1 MKTKLIFIALI
12 SLIFSNCKNKL
23 PLKNQTKQDYLF
35 KKLTPEATGISFRN
49 EIKDDV
55 KHNIINYIYY
65 YNGAGVSVG
74 DFNNDNLPD
83 LFFVSNKGDNKLY
96 LNKGNLNFED
106 ISEKAGIQGKADW
119 QTGATILDIN
129 NDGHLDIY
137 ICAVSGLL
145 DYKGYN
151 ELYINNG
158 NNTFT
163 ESSKEYNL
171 DYVGYSTQA
180 YFFDY
185 DKDNDLDVYIVNHA
199 VHTKTSHGPALLR
212 EKRTGLTGDVLLKNT
227 GNKFTDYSEEAKIFG
242 GANGYGLS
250 ASIADFNNDG
260 WEDIYVCNDFHEDD
274 YYYLNNQDGTFTES
288 LADKFSMISRFSMG
302 SDAADINGDGFQ
314 DLITLDMLPKDERA
328 VKESEGDDTM
338 LNVQLRLQK
347 LGYKDQYARNM
358 LQINN
363 SGNFFNEEA
372 IYNGIEATDWSWSP
386 LIADY
391 DNDGHQDLFV
401 ANGILRRPNDLD
413 FRMYVAST
421 YKYRDKNQSK
431 DEWLLNSLQEMP
443 KGDIPNQIFKGNSSK
458 FENKNNDWIE
468 DVPSISNGATYAD
481 LDLDGDLDLI
491 VNNMNDFSRIYENTT
506 TNKNFLKLNFNYI
519 EGNPNGIATK
529 AIVYTKEKSQ
539 LKQLFNSRGFISS
552 VSNNLHYGLDTI
564 SQIDSVRVIWPNNKT
579 QLLKNIEVNKL
590 NNITYNQKESI
601 TWKYNNK
608 KTKQIFKKSDIIDFK
623 HKEDKYNDFYVERLI
638 PYKVST
644 SGPTITTGDIDNNG
658 FDDLFIGNSCGN
670 SAKLYLNNGTKLIP
684 TKSETLE
691 NDAFFEDTSST
702 FFDADNDGDLD
713 LYVGSGINER
723 RNWKY
728 EVDRLYI
735 NNNGNFIRSNSIPEN
750 RNITS
755 VVKAHDFDNDGDI
768 DLFVGNRSNPNDF
781 GQSVTSYLLVNDGK
795 GNFSIDKNF
804 NLVSHVTDAI
814 WTDLN
819 NDNKKDLIVTT
830 EWDYPKIYLNNNG
843 SLNLSNKFPNLMGLW
858 QTVTTF
864 DVDEDG
870 DQDIL
875 LGNWG
880 TNTKFRASEAAPL
893 NMYHSDFD
901 NNGKKETVLAYNI
914 DGKYYPIYSKDEL
927 ASQMNI
933 IKKRF
938 VKYEDYATKT
948 IEQVLTPKEIKKA
961 TKYYVNNLNSGY
973 IENKNGTFD
982 NFVSLPKTFQLSP
995 INSFCKISINNSPNL
1010 LIFGNNKSVNTYHGG
1025 YESNKGILLRSHND
1039 YSSSTN
1045 FGIMPLEQEVRNS
1058 ILLNFQNQTTLLIA
1072 PNNESIQSYTIN
1084 EK

>member
-35 KKLTPEATGISFRN
+35 KKLTPDATGISFRN

-106 ISEKAGIQGKADW
+106 ITEKAGIQGKADW

-145 DYKGYN
+145 DFKGHN

-158 NNTFT
+158 DNTFT
-163 ESSKEYNL
+163 EKSKEYNL
-171 DYVGYSTQA
+171 DYIGYSTQA

-227 GNKFTDYSEEAKIFG
+227 NNKFTDYSGEAKIFG

-338 LNVQLRLQK
+338 LDVQLQLQK

-363 SGNFFNEEA
+363 SGKFFNEEA
-372 IYNGIEATDWSWSP
+372 LYNGIADTDWSWSP

-468 DVPSISNGATYAD
+468 EQRWHT
-481 LDLDGDLDLI
+481 
-491 VNNMNDFSRIYENTT
+491 
-506 TNKNFLKLNFNYI
+506 
-519 EGNPNGIATK
+519 
-529 AIVYTKEKSQ
+529 Q
-539 LKQLFNSRGFISS
+539 
-552 VSNNLHYGLDTI
+552 
-564 SQIDSVRVIWPNNKT
+564 QILQEHVR
-579 QLLKNIEVNKL
+579 Q
-590 NNITYNQKESI
+590 
-601 TWKYNNK
+601 
-608 KTKQIFKKSDIIDFK
+608 
-623 HKEDKYNDFYVERLI
+623 
-638 PYKVST
+638 
-644 SGPTITTGDIDNNG
+644 
-658 FDDLFIGNSCGN
+658 
-670 SAKLYLNNGTKLIP
+670 
-684 TKSETLE
+684 
-691 NDAFFEDTSST
+691 
-702 FFDADNDGDLD
+702 
-713 LYVGSGINER
+713 
-723 RNWKY
+723 
-728 EVDRLYI
+728 
-735 NNNGNFIRSNSIPEN
+735 
-750 RNITS
+750 
-755 VVKAHDFDNDGDI
+755 
-768 DLFVGNRSNPNDF
+768 
-781 GQSVTSYLLVNDGK
+781 
-795 GNFSIDKNF
+795 
-804 NLVSHVTDAI
+804 
-814 WTDLN
+814 
-819 NDNKKDLIVTT
+819 
-830 EWDYPKIYLNNNG
+830 
-843 SLNLSNKFPNLMGLW
+843 
-858 QTVTTF
+858 
-864 DVDEDG
+864 
-870 DQDIL
+870 
-875 LGNWG
+875 
-880 TNTKFRASEAAPL
+880 
-893 NMYHSDFD
+893 
-901 NNGKKETVLAYNI
+901 
-914 DGKYYPIYSKDEL
+914 
-927 ASQMNI
+927 
-933 IKKRF
+933 
-938 VKYEDYATKT
+938 
-948 IEQVLTPKEIKKA
+948 
-961 TKYYVNNLNSGY
+961 
-973 IENKNGTFD
+973 
-982 NFVSLPKTFQLSP
+982 
-995 INSFCKISINNSPNL
+995 
-1010 LIFGNNKSVNTYHGG
+1010 
-1025 YESNKGILLRSHND
+1025 
-1039 YSSSTN
+1039 
-1045 FGIMPLEQEVRNS
+1045 
-1058 ILLNFQNQTTLLIA
+1058 
-1072 PNNESIQSYTIN
+1072 
-1084 EK
+1084 